1 MDEYQLNRFISVL
14 KSYFN
19 KSYSYSLSYFSDW
32 LYEELECNEP
42 DVAALFEDQADL
54 AAAVLELDD
63 LYDVYFSEFG
73 FYSKTYIITV
83 KGRSKINMY
92 KDLNIEDDDISYTE
106 FATGIHKVDT
116 EGELEEALKLP
127 MKLLLTEAN
136 VISSK
141 ILSKSQLAS
150 IIFRKSVLATLSAK
164 YNSEIPNFNPDDF
177 KLPVTDNICN
187 NFLLVANDF
196 GSGVTNQNNYSDVLH
211 HQFIIHANGELN
223 DVVTNLLSK
232 VNKFVGTKDN
242 TKLHNEIIKAIID
255 PNYFESDSFRYAEK
269 NYDAVADISK
279 IKDSIQ
285 KFTRTFMIEYD
296 KYVSLMNRYAKNQSD
311 SKNIVLSD
319 SSFNIIKIR
328 EYIIRDYWNTV
339 GKENNYDFKQLVLE
353 YMCFANLIAN
363 IYDLNNYINFKKVKY
378 TDDKNIEHNGIVLYN
393 KYENDNSD
401 DKELSKLYDLKTG
414 EEVSGTIL
422 NESLLKEEKISN
434 RKILGL
440 PNKYYA
446 IEYIDDIFQNNIDVK
461 TYKSNIEEIAA
472 APEIGY
478 KIIGAIKRQK
488 KSSWGA
494 INSVYCGTVV
504 EKDNKYI
511 AIPVDITNGATDGSF
526 SDIYSVIINL
536 SKEYIDDMISCIL
549 SHPDLSSFA
558 IKNIRKI
565 NVFKTNTQ
573 VEKSLFC
580 FYINYN
586 IYESTNN
593 ITDSIESENYF
604 FYNQASGT
612 YNLLNSILSNFY
624 SKKAVLK
631 SIRLNDFVPYY
642 FLYYMIYNDT
652 VYNELINNID
662 DKKIVDKVKEI
673 HSDFIDYLN

>member
-1 MDEYQLNRFISVL
+1 MDEYQFNRFTSVL
-14 KSYFN
+14 NSYFKKMYGYN
-19 KSYSYSLSYFSDW
+19 LSYFSDW
-32 LYEELECNEP
+32 LYESLECNEP

-63 LYDVYFSEFG
+63 LYDVYFSEVS
-73 FYSKTYIITV
+73 FYSKTYIITI

-92 KDLNIEDDDISYTE
+92 YDLNLEDDDISYTE
-106 FATGIHKVDT
+106 FTNGIHKVDT
-116 EGELEEALKLP
+116 EGELVEALKLP
-127 MKLLLTEAN
+127 VKLLLTEAN

-211 HQFIIHANGELN
+211 HQFIIHAKGELN

-232 VNKFVGTKDN
+232 VNKFVSTKDN
-242 TKLHNEIIKAIID
+242 TNLHNEIIKAIID

-285 KFTRTFMIEYD
+285 KFTQTFMMEYD
-296 KYVSLMNRYAKNQSD
+296 KYVSLMNRYAKDQSD

-378 TDDKNIEHNGIVLYN
+378 QDDKNIAHDGIVLYN
-393 KYENDNSD
+393 RYEHDDSD

-414 EEVSGTIL
+414 EEVSGTII

-446 IEYIDDIFQNNIDVK
+446 IEYIDDIFQNNIDTK
-461 TYKSNIEEIAA
+461 TYRSNIKQIDVDRNL
-472 APEIGY
+472 GY

-494 INSVYCGTVV
+494 INSVYCGVVV

-511 AIPVDITNGATDGSF
+511 AIPIDVIDWSVDGSY
-526 SDIYSVIINL
+526 SNIYSVVTTL
-536 SKEYIDDMISCIL
+536 YKEYIDDMISCIL

-565 NVFKTNTQ
+565 NVFKTTTQ
-573 VEKSLFC
+573 IEKSLFC

-612 YNLLNSILSNFY
+612 YNLLNSILFNFY

-642 FLYYMIYNDT
+642 FLYYMIYNDI

-662 DKKIVDKVKEI
+662 DKKIVDKIKEI
-673 HSDFIDYLN
+673 HSDFVDYLN

>member
-42 DVAALFEDQADL
+42 DVAALFEDQAEL

-106 FATGIHKVDT
+106 FATGIHKVDA
-116 EGELEEALKLP
+116 EGELKENLILP

-141 ILSKSQLAS
+141 ILSKNQLAS

-187 NFLLVANDF
+187 NFSLVSNDF
-196 GSGVTNQNNYSDVLH
+196 GSGVTNQKNYSDILH
-211 HQFIIHANGELN
+211 HQFIIHANGELD

-232 VNKFVGTKDN
+232 VNKFISTKDN
-242 TKLHNEIIKAIID
+242 SKLYNEIRKAIID
-255 PNYFESDSFRYAEK
+255 PNYFDSDDFRYAEK
-269 NYDAVADISK
+269 NYEAVADISK
-279 IKDSIQ
+279 IKDNIQ
-285 KFTRTFMIEYD
+285 KFTQTFMIEYD
-296 KYVSLMNRYAKNQSD
+296 KYVSLMNRYAKNQPD
-311 SKNIVLSD
+311 NKNIVLSD

-328 EYIIRDYWNTV
+328 EYIIRDYWNNI
-339 GKENNYDFKQLVLE
+339 GKANNYDFKQLVLE

-363 IYDLNNYINFKKVKY
+363 IYDLNNYINFKKIKY
-378 TDDKNIEHNGIVLYN
+378 TDDKNIEHDGIVLYN
-393 KYENDNSD
+393 KYKHDKSD

-422 NESLLKEEKISN
+422 TESLLKEEKISN

-472 APEIGY
+472 TPEIGY

-488 KSSWGA
+488 EEFSHT
-494 INSVYCGTVV
+494 NMVYCGIVI

-511 AIPVDITNGATDGSF
+511 AIPVDITNGVTDGSV
-526 SDIYSVIINL
+526 SNIYSVIISL
-536 SKEYIDDMISCIL
+536 SKDYVDNMISCVIA
-549 SHPDLSSFA
+549 HPDLSSFA
-558 IKNIRKI
+558 IKNIKKL
-565 NVFKTNTQ
+565 NVFKANTPA
-573 VEKSLFC
+573 EKSLFF

-586 IYESTNN
+586 IFALTNN
-593 ITDSIESENYF
+593 LNDENFF
-604 FYNQASGT
+604 FYNPILEGYS
-612 YNLLNSILSNFY
+612 LLNKAIDVY
-624 SKKAVLK
+624 SESHVLK
-631 SIRLNDFVPYY
+631 SIRLNKFESYY
-642 FLYYMIYNDT
+642 FIYYMIYNDT

-662 DKKIVDKVKEI
+662 DKKLVDKIKEI
-673 HSDFIDYLN
+673 HSDFVDYLD

>member
-14 KSYFN
+14 QSYFN
-19 KSYSYSLSYFSDW
+19 KSYGYSLSYFSDW
-32 LYEELECNEP
+32 LYEELEYNEP
-42 DVAALFEDQADL
+42 DVAALFDDQAEL
-54 AAAVLELDD
+54 AAAILDLND

-106 FATGIHKVDT
+106 FATGIHKVDVDGQLV
-116 EGELEEALKLP
+116 EDLRLP
-127 MKLLLTEAN
+127 IKLLLTEAN
-136 VISSK
+136 VISSR
-141 ILSKSQLAS
+141 ILSKTQLAS

-187 NFLLVANDF
+187 NFSLVSNDF
-196 GSGVTNQNNYSDVLH
+196 GSGVTNQKNYSDILH
-211 HQFIIHANGELN
+211 HQFIIHANGELD

-232 VNKFVGTKDN
+232 VNKFISTQEHS
-242 TKLHNEIIKAIID
+242 KLHNEIREAIVD
-255 PNYFESDSFRYAEK
+255 PNYFDSDNFRYAEK
-269 NYDAVADISK
+269 NYEAVTDISK
-279 IKDSIQ
+279 IKDNIQ
-285 KFTRTFMIEYD
+285 KFTQTFMLEYD
-296 KYVSLMNRYAKNQSD
+296 KYVSLMNRYAKNQPD
-311 SKNIVLSD
+311 NKNIVLSD

-328 EYIIRDYWNTV
+328 EYIIRDYWNTI
-339 GKENNYDFKQLVLE
+339 GKANNYDFKQLVLE

-378 TDDKNIEHNGIVLYN
+378 TDDKNIEHDGIVLYN
-393 KYENDNSD
+393 KYKHDKSD

-422 NESLLKEEKISN
+422 TESLLKEEKISN

-461 TYKSNIEEIAA
+461 NYKSNIDEIAA

-488 KSSWGA
+488 EEFSHT
-494 INSVYCGTVV
+494 NMVYCGIVI

-511 AIPVDITNGATDGSF
+511 AIPSDITNGATDGSY
-526 SDIYSVIINL
+526 SNIYSVIINL
-536 SKEYIDDMISCIL
+536 SKDYVDNMISCVI

-558 IKNIRKI
+558 IKNIKKI
-565 NVFKTNTQ
+565 NVFKADTPI
-573 VEKSLFC
+573 EKSLFF

-586 IYESTNN
+586 IFALTNN
-593 ITDSIESENYF
+593 LNDENF
-604 FYNQASGT
+604 FSYNP
-612 YNLLNSILSNFY
+612 ILEGYSLFNKVLDVY
-624 SKKAVLK
+624 SKSHVLK
-631 SIRLNDFVPYY
+631 SIRLNKFEPYY
-642 FLYYMIYNDT
+642 FIYYMIYNDT
-652 VYNELINNID
+652 VYNELINNIN
-662 DKKIVDKVKEI
+662 DKKLVDKIKEI
-673 HSDFIDYLN
+673 HSDFVDYLD